1 MGAERDRIEASAAPD
16 APWRRWGPYL
26 AERQWGT
33 VREDY
38 SAHGDAWCH
47 LPFEHARSRAYRW
60 GEDGLAGYSDDHQ
73 RICLALALWNGADA
87 ILKERLFGLTNEQGN
102 HGEDVKEQYHYLDA
116 TPTHSWGVQL
126 YRYPLSAYPYDDLLH
141 TNLERSRYA
150 PEYELVD
157 TGVFDDD
164 RYVDVLVEWAKADPD
179 DLGWR
184 IIVTNR
190 SDEEASVHVLPTVWF
205 RNTWS
210 WGDDAGRP
218 VLRAVEPVDGHPVV
232 HLEHPELGER
242 WWVVEAD
249 VPLLFCENETNK
261 PRLFDAE
268 PVTPFPKDAIGDAVV
283 EGRTDATNP
292 DLVGTKVAAH
302 HVLVI
307 PAGGAAVVRSR
318 LLDRPPTIADVAGID
333 DVMEARAAEADEFHD
348 ELAPPG
354 LDDEGRMILRQA
366 LAGMLWT
373 KQYYELDQ
381 ARWLTGD
388 PPLGRRGPSYRNRR
402 WHHLRAADVLSM
414 PDTWE
419 YPWFA
424 AWDTAF
430 HCVPLAA
437 LDHHFAKH
445 QLDLFLDARYLHPNG
460 QLPAY
465 EWGFSD
471 VNPPVHA
478 WATRFVHDLE
488 ARTAEADPDF
498 LERAFVKL
506 LVNFTWWVNR
516 KDPDDNDVFGG
527 GFLGLDNIGV
537 FDRSRP
543 LPGGATLDQADG
555 TAWMALF
562 SLNMLEI
569 AVEVCRAS
577 AGFAPLAVK
586 FLDHFTEISDA
597 MLRGTDDHV
606 GLWDEDDGFF
616 YDLLRMPDGSAH
628 RLKVRSMVGLLP
640 MCAVTVIEADQL
652 DAPGLQE
659 RLRELKERFP
669 RRADALGGLDDVDGG
684 RRVLLS
690 TLDETRLRRVLT
702 RLLDPDEFLSPH
714 GIRSMS
720 KVHEHEPYTFL
731 LGGEAHTV
739 RYEPADST
747 TGMFG
752 GNSNWRG
759 PIWFPTNAMV
769 IRSLLAFHSAYGDD
783 FRVPCPYP
791 DGPELTLYEV
801 AAEIARRLVS
811 IFRVGPDGRR
821 PVFGGAP
828 KYHEPGWRDHL
839 LFYEYF
845 HGDDGAGIGASH
857 QTGWTGLVATLL
869 QLFGCTS
876 ADDLVAS
883 GLGAVRFAV
892 APPTRR
898 GDGQPG

>member
-1 MGAERDRIEASAAPD
+1 MGAERDRLAASAAID
-16 APWRRWGPYL
+16 SPWRRWGPYL

-38 SAHGDAWCH
+38 SAHGDAWRH
-47 LPFEHARSRAYRW
+47 FPHEHARSRAYRW

-73 RICLALALWNGADA
+73 RVCLALALWNGADP
-87 ILKERLFGLTNEQGN
+87 ILKERLFGLANEEGN

-126 YRYPLSAYPYDDLLH
+126 YRYPLAAFPYDDLVD
-141 TNLERSRYA
+141 TNLRRSRHA

-164 RYVDVLVEWAKADPD
+164 RYVDVLVEWAKDAPD
-179 DLGWR
+179 DLCWR
-184 IIVTNR
+184 ITVTNR
-190 SDEEASVHVLPTVWF
+190 SAEEATIHVLPTVWF

-210 WGDDAGRP
+210 WDGPAVGGRP
-218 VLRAVEPVDGHPVV
+218 MLRAVDPVDGHPVV
-232 HLEHPELGER
+232 RLDHAELGTR
-242 WWVVEAD
+242 WWVVDAD
-249 VPLLFCENETNK
+249 VPLLFCENETNTL
-261 PRLFDAE
+261 RLFDKDPITAH
-268 PVTPFPKDAIGDAVV
+268 PKDAVHDAVV
-283 EGRTDATNP
+283 AGRADATNP
-292 DLVGTKVAAH
+292 EQVGTKVAAH
-302 HVLVI
+302 HVVVI
-307 PAGGAAVVRSR
+307 PAGGTAVVRSR
-318 LLDRPPTIADVAGID
+318 LLDRPPVAADVAGID
-333 DVMEARAAEADEFHD
+333 AVMTARRADADEMHD

-381 ARWLTGD
+381 TRWLAGD
-388 PPLGRRGPSYRNRR
+388 PPFGRRGPAYRNRSWR
-402 WHHLRAADVLSM
+402 HMRAADILSM

-430 HCVPLAA
+430 HCVPLASI
-437 LDHHFAKH
+437 DPQFAKN

-465 EWGFSD
+465 EWNFSD

-488 ARTAEADPDF
+488 ARTTEADPDF

-569 AVEVCRAS
+569 AVEVCRSS

-586 FLDHFTEISDA
+586 FLDHFTDIAVA
-597 MLRGTDDHV
+597 MLRGADDHV

-628 RLKVRSMVGLLP
+628 RLKVRSLVGLLP

-652 DAPGLQE
+652 DAPGLRE
-659 RLRELKERFP
+659 RLVELRERYPER
-669 RRADALGGLDDVDGG
+669 ASALGGLDAVDGSS
-684 RRVLLS
+684 RVLLS
-690 TLDETRLRRVLT
+690 ALDEGRLRRVLA
-702 RLLDPDEFLSPH
+702 RMLDPDEFLADH
-714 GIRSMS
+714 GIRSLS
-720 KVHEHEPYTFL
+720 KAHRDEPYTFL

-739 RYEPADST
+739 QYEPADST

-759 PIWFPTNAMV
+759 PIWFPTNAMI
-769 IRSLLAFHSAYGDD
+769 IRSLLAYHAAYGDEL
-783 FRVPCPYP
+783 RVPCPYP

-801 AAEIARRLVS
+801 AEEISRRLVS

-821 PVFGGAP
+821 PVFGGADRYADP
-828 KYHEPGWRDHL
+828 AWRDHL
-839 LFYEYF
+839 LFYEF
-845 HGDDGAGIGASH
+845 FNGDDGAGIGASH

-869 QLFGCTS
+869 QVFGCTTAS
-876 ADDLVAS
+876 DLAEH
-883 GLGAVRFAV
+883 GLGAVRLAT
-892 APPTRR
+892 APPTR
-898 GDGQPG
+898 PAP